1 MEHFFELPVTYKGEK
16 LLLNG
21 RLTTFAYTYKFYII
35 AQGNELVFERDDH
48 HVYSAILLET
58 TEVQPIEHELVEKI
72 IEALERLQPTV

>member
-35 AQGNELVFERDDH
+35 EQGNELVFERDDH

-58 TEVQPIEHELVEKI
+58 TKVQPIEHELVEKI
-72 IEALERLQPTV
+72 IEALERLQPTF